1 MIKKSSLL
9 PVKPSRVV
17 VLGAKGFVGSAVV
30 KALLVEGIN
39 VLSLGKDHID
49 LLSDGASEKLN
60 ETLNSEDVLIFVAAK
75 APCKNLEMFS
85 ENLRMV
91 QIVCNVIKEKRL
103 SQLVYISSDA
113 VYKDSSSLISESSCA
128 EPNSL
133 HGAMHLTREIALKE
147 NFSGPITIIRPTLIY
162 GVDDPH
168 NGYGPNRFLREAIKG
183 QQISLFGEG
192 EELRD
197 HIAVEDLAAL
207 VRQVVLFKAEGVV
220 NAVSGRTVSFRQLAE
235 LITNKM
241 ENSARVCTAPRVG
254 KIPHNGYRA
263 FDNSYL
269 LTEFPE
275 IPFMSWESG
284 ILKLCESIK
293 SD

>member
-39 VLSLGKDHID
+39 VLSLGKDQID

-113 VYKDSSSLISESSCA
+113 VYKDSLSLISESSCA

-168 NGYGPNRFLREAIKG
+168 NGYGPNRFLREVIKG